1 VGVDSLPL
9 AVTEEM
15 AAASL
20 VTRLRPSSGTE
31 VAAQSTA
38 RRCSGREKPQ
48 ADRRGDDTLQ
58 APAQRQTEE
67 AKKKAEVDSMKR
79 MAVTVAL
86 VGAIVVAG
94 AVAARADV
102 NDSWIT
108 TKAKIALLTTDGFSV
123 NGANVDTI
131 NGNVTI
137 HGKVATTA
145 DRTKAEQTV
154 RKVDGVKTVN
164 NLLQV
169 VPDNVKKAV
178 AANDSDVKERVEA
191 SLKADGN
198 MKDVKVASV
207 NNGLVLLSGKTD
219 NLTEK
224 LRAIENAYS
233 VNGVHRV
240 ASEIQA
246 IEN

>member
-1 VGVDSLPL
+1 MSI
-9 AVTEEM
+9 AVETNR
-15 AAASL
+15 SN
-20 VTRLRPSSGTE
+20 LRRNGKLKK
-31 VAAQSTA
+31 AN
-38 RRCSGREKPQ
+38 
-48 ADRRGDDTLQ
+48 
-58 APAQRQTEE
+58 
-67 AKKKAEVDSMKR
+67 KKAEVDSMNR
-79 MAVTVAL
+79 IGLTVAL
-86 VGAIVVAG
+86 VGTIVVGG

-102 NDSWIT
+102 KDAWIT

-154 RKVDGVKTVN
+154 RKVSGVKTVN

-169 VPDNVKKAV
+169 VPSEVKELV
-178 AANDSDVKERVEA
+178 AANDSDVKGRVEA
-191 SLKADGN
+191 SLKADSK
-198 MKDVKVASV
+198 MEDVKVASV
-207 NNGLVLLSGKTD
+207 NNGVVLLSGKAGS
-219 NLTEK
+219 LTEK

-240 ASEIQA
+240 ASEIETV
-246 IEN
+246 EN